1 MNGLLDSL
9 KQKKAVMISPLAFIL
24 AACGGGGSSSIG
36 SSIGDSESTG
46 STGDNTGG
54 TPSSNPTT
62 SHASKGSLQS
72 TTSSLFDRTLDVN
85 GVQLLVGGETGGQ
98 AKVPDEWAHK
108 VAQSFVMLMDSNAAG
123 IDANAQQQMIN
134 ILAGAEGTWHEGI
147 GTSQRILK
155 GAADEYPLNPL
166 EDRTEGEL
174 DAQYGVGTEALL
186 NSIMQDMI
194 WYQNS
199 TGTIG
204 SGDGDIQ
211 ELFEHALHTLHPWGL
226 RGAVEGS
233 IDALNYTK
241 AAGYGDPHDANDTS
255 WKTSEL
261 YLALKEAVDN
271 GVFDPSGYAADPIN
285 NPVDFMKAA
294 IEYTYI
300 LNFSMWEM
308 GKEFWPDKN
317 ASGDGIL
324 EGEWSETA
332 STPAGVLAENPLGYA
347 LFNTY
352 FAPVLS
358 KPDFTTL
365 RSMFQDN
372 DGGLSGYQP
381 DAVDAQAM
389 LIDLIYTSNK
399 IDQDLDIKDNL
410 TLQSLD
416 APNISDPLVQLEI
429 I

>member
-1 MNGLLDSL
+1 MTSL
-9 KQKKAVMISPLAFIL
+9 VDNLNQRKAVMISPLAFIL
-24 AACGGGGSSSIG
+24 AACGGGGG
-36 SSIGDSESTG
+36 SSIVSNISDSDSTG

-54 TPSSNPTT
+54 TQSSTPTT
-62 SHASKGSLQS
+62 SYASKGSLQS

-85 GVQLLVGGETGGQ
+85 GVKLLVGGETGDQ

-108 VAQSFVMLMDSNAAG
+108 VAQSYVMLMDSSAAG
-123 IDANAQQQMIN
+123 IDASAQQQMIN
-134 ILAGAEGTWHEGI
+134 ILAGADGTWHEGI

-166 EDRTEGEL
+166 EDRIDGEL
-174 DAQYGVGTEALL
+174 DAEYGVGTEALL

-199 TGTIG
+199 SGTIG

-211 ELFEHALHTLHPWGL
+211 ELFEHALHTIHPWGV

-241 AAGYGDPHDANDTS
+241 ADGSGDPHDANDTS

-261 YLALKEAVDN
+261 YLAFKEAVDN
-271 GVFDPSGYAADPIN
+271 GVLDPSGYANDPLN
-285 NPVDFMKAA
+285 NPEDFMKAA

-308 GKEFWPDKN
+308 GKEFWLDKN
-317 ASGDGIL
+317 ASGEGVL

-381 DAVDAQAM
+381 DSVEAQAM
-389 LIDLIYTSNK
+389 LTSLIYERNI
-399 IDQDLDIKDNL
+399 IDQDVNIIDTLILQNLDL
-410 TLQSLD
+410 SYT
-416 APNISDPLVQLEI
+416 SDPLVQLEI

>member
-1 MNGLLDSL
+1 MNGLLDSM

-24 AACGGGGSSSIG
+24 AACGGGGG
-36 SSIGDSESTG
+36 SSMVSNISDSNSTG

-54 TPSSNPTT
+54 TPSSTPTT
-62 SHASKGSLQS
+62 SYASKGSLQS

-85 GVQLLVGGETGGQ
+85 GIKLLVGGETGDQ

-108 VAQSFVMLMDSNAAG
+108 VAQSFVMLMDSDAAG
-123 IDANAQQQMIN
+123 IDASAQQQMIN

-166 EDRTEGEL
+166 EDRIEGEL

-211 ELFEHALHTLHPWGL
+211 ELFEHALHTIHPWGV

-241 AAGYGDPHDANDTS
+241 AAGYGDPHDANDSS

-271 GVFDPSGYAADPIN
+271 GVFDPSGYAADPLN
-285 NPVDFMKAA
+285 NPEDFMKAA

-308 GKEFWPDKN
+308 GKEFWLDKN

-332 STPAGVLAENPLGYA
+332 NTPAGVLAENPLGYA

-381 DAVDAQAM
+381 DAVEAQAM
-389 LIDLIYTSNK
+389 LIDLILNSNT
-399 IDQDLDIKDNL
+399 IDQNLDIKD
-410 TLQSLD
+410 TLILESLN
-416 APNISDPLVQLEI
+416 APDIFDPLVQLEI

>member
-1 MNGLLDSL
+1 MNSFLDRF

-24 AACGGGGSSSIG
+24 AACGGGGG
-36 SSIGDSESTG
+36 SSIVSNIVDSNTTG

-62 SHASKGSLQS
+62 NYASKGTLQS

-85 GVQLLVGGETGGQ
+85 GVKLLVGGETGDQ

-108 VAQSFVMLMDSNAAG
+108 VAQSFVMLMDSDAAA
-123 IDANAQQQMIN
+123 IDASAQQQMIN
-134 ILAGAEGTWHEGI
+134 ILAGAEGTWHEDM

-166 EDRTEGEL
+166 EDRAEGEL

-199 TGTIG
+199 SGTIG

-211 ELFEHALHTLHPWGL
+211 ELFEHALHTLHPWGV

-233 IDALNYTK
+233 IDALNYSK

-271 GVFDPSGYAADPIN
+271 GVFDPSGYAADPMN
-285 NPVDFMKAA
+285 NPEDFMKAA

-308 GKEFWPDKN
+308 GKEFWLDKN

-332 STPAGVLAENPLGYA
+332 NTPAGVLAENPLGYA

-381 DAVDAQAM
+381 DAVEAQAM
-389 LIDLIYTSNK
+389 LIDLILNSNK
-399 IDQDLDIKDNL
+399 IYQDLDIKDTM

>member
-1 MNGLLDSL
+1 
-9 KQKKAVMISPLAFIL
+9 
-24 AACGGGGSSSIG
+24 
-36 SSIGDSESTG
+36 
-46 STGDNTGG
+46 
-54 TPSSNPTT
+54 
-62 SHASKGSLQS
+62 
-72 TTSSLFDRTLDVN
+72 
-85 GVQLLVGGETGGQ
+85 
-98 AKVPDEWAHK
+98 
-108 VAQSFVMLMDSNAAG
+108 
-123 IDANAQQQMIN
+123 
-134 ILAGAEGTWHEGI
+134 
-147 GTSQRILK
+147 
-155 GAADEYPLNPL
+155 
-166 EDRTEGEL
+166 
-174 DAQYGVGTEALL
+174 
-186 NSIMQDMI
+186 MI

-211 ELFEHALHTLHPWGL
+211 ELFEHALHTIHPWGV

-241 AAGYGDPHDANDTS
+241 AAGYGDPHDANDSS

-271 GVFDPSGYAADPIN
+271 GVFDPSGYAADPLN
-285 NPVDFMKAA
+285 NPEDFMKAA

-308 GKEFWPDKN
+308 GKEFWLDKN

-332 STPAGVLAENPLGYA
+332 NDPAGVLAENPLGYA

-381 DAVDAQAM
+381 DAVEAQAM
-389 LIDLIYTSNK
+389 LIDLILNSNK
-399 IDQDLDIKDNL
+399 TDQDSDIKDTM

-416 APNISDPLVQLEI
+416 ALNISDPLIQLDI

>member
-1 MNGLLDSL
+1 MNGLLESL

-24 AACGGGGSSSIG
+24 AACGGGGG
-36 SSIGDSESTG
+36 SSIVSNISDSDSTG

-54 TPSSNPTT
+54 TPSSTPTI
-62 SHASKGSLQS
+62 SYASKGSLQS

-85 GVQLLVGGETGGQ
+85 GVKLLVGGETGDQ

-108 VAQSFVMLMDSNAAG
+108 VAQSYVMLMDSSAAG
-123 IDANAQQQMIN
+123 IDASAQQQMIN

-166 EDRTEGEL
+166 TDRAEGEL
-174 DAQYGVGTEALL
+174 NAQYGVGTEALL

-199 TGTIG
+199 SGTIG

-211 ELFEHALHTLHPWGL
+211 ELFEHALHTLHPWGV

-271 GVFDPSGYAADPIN
+271 GVFDPSGYAADPMN
-285 NPVDFMKAA
+285 NPEDFMKAA

-308 GKEFWPDKN
+308 GKEFWLDKN

-332 STPAGVLAENPLGYA
+332 NTPAGVLAENPLGYA

-381 DAVDAQAM
+381 DAVEAQAM
-389 LIDLIYTSNK
+389 LIDLIYNSNK
-399 IDQDLDIKDNL
+399 IDQDLDIKHTM
-410 TLQSLD
+410 TLESLY
-416 APNISDPLVQLEI
+416 APDMSDTLVQLEI